1 MKRTSLASFYDWPL
15 PELRLR
21 CDRACTVLR
30 RARSLVGRPGA
41 LQCVDAALD
50 EVEGLLP
57 GLTARAP
64 TLVDRAV
71 RQLEPPAR
79 AALRHAI
86 DAERTA
92 RERLDRMLGEV
103 PVAVADA
110 ALTRL
115 EQQDAVLLE
124 LLALLSSFEQR
135 FGSSD
140 AARAAS

>member
-1 MKRTSLASFYDWPL
+1 MSTTSPLSFYDWPL

-30 RARSLVGRPGA
+30 RARTLVGRPGA
-41 LQCVDAALD
+41 LQCVDMALD
-50 EVEGLLP
+50 EVERLLP
-57 GLTARAP
+57 GLTDRAP

-79 AALRHAI
+79 AALRAAI
-86 DAERTA
+86 DAEQTA

-103 PVAVADA
+103 PVALADA
-110 ALTRL
+110 ALTRV

-124 LLALLSSFEQR
+124 LVALLALFEP
-135 FGSSD
+135 GVGPTD
-140 AARAAS
+140 AAHAAS

>member
-1 MKRTSLASFYDWPL
+1 MKITPPASFHDWPL

-41 LQCVDAALD
+41 LPCVDAALD

-57 GLTARAP
+57 GLTDRP
-64 TLVDRAV
+64 RTLVDRAV

-79 AALRHAI
+79 AALRDAI

-92 RERLDRMLGEV
+92 RERLDRMLGDV

-110 ALTRL
+110 ALTRV
-115 EQQDAVLLE
+115 EQQEVVLLE
-124 LLALLSSFEQR
+124 LVSLLALFEER
-135 FGSSD
+135 FGSTD